1 MTFGREGPLSAESEQ
16 ELMRQLV
23 AGEEHAI
30 RTLYSRFG
38 RPIYTVGLRM
48 LGSVEAAEE
57 LTQDVFLAAWRK
69 GGRFDSERGLG
80 EITGADGATY
90 AFHSTAIA
98 DGSRAIAV
106 GTAVEFDVTAGHL
119 GRWEASAIVAA

>member
-1 MTFGREGPLSAESEQ
+1 VESTSKSEATQ
-16 ELMRQLV
+16 VKMH
-23 AGEEHAI
+23 G
-30 RTLYSRFG
+30 
-38 RPIYTVGLRM
+38 TV
-48 LGSVEAAEE
+48 S
-57 LTQDVFLAAWRK
+57 
-69 GGRFDSERGLG
+69 RFDSERGLG